1 MVFLRLLFVLFHL
14 HFFSPPVDEVRR
26 SGVIQDVVSM
36 IQGGTTATLTKLNE
50 LLSSNARLIDV
61 ENYVDWA
68 ATLPQAP
75 VVIRQEVR
83 GFSSIY
89 Q

>member
-1 MVFLRLLFVLFHL
+1 MRK
-14 HFFSPPVDEVRR
+14 
-26 SGVIQDVVSM
+26 SGVIKDVVSL

-50 LLSSNARLIDV
+50 LLSSNVNLVDV
-61 ENYVDWA
+61 EHYVEWA
-68 ATLPQAP
+68 ATLPQSP